1 MGGWSSPSHWLIIL
15 LIVVL
20 LFGAKKIPE
29 LAKGLGKGIKTFKDE
44 MNNDDEVAK
53 NTQKIEENKNTTN
66 NTNADASIDETKKSL
81 RFSLLKSIIFNEI
94 KKILECDFALENPK
108 DKNLAHFATPL
119 AFSLAKG
126 LKKSPMLIASDLAS
140 KFQNHDCFESVEAV
154 NGYLNFRISKTFLN
168 ELANQA
174 LTNPNDFAKGE
185 KKTRKFFA

>member
-1 MGGWSSPSHWLIIL
+1 M
-15 LIVVL
+15 
-20 LFGAKKIPE
+20 
-29 LAKGLGKGIKTFKDE
+29 
-44 MNNDDEVAK
+44 
-53 NTQKIEENKNTTN
+53 
-66 NTNADASIDETKKSL
+66 
-81 RFSLLKSIIFNEI
+81 KSIIFNEI

-119 AFSLAKG
+119 AFSLAKE

-174 LTNPNDFAKGE
+174 LTNPNDFTKGE
-185 KKTRKFFA
+185 KKQDRLLTLGKESRRSLFYHYHYFIKSLRRSTKLLLRYFSRTILFSASSSGVPWNRIFPSNNR

>member
-1 MGGWSSPSHWLIIL
+1 M
-15 LIVVL
+15 
-20 LFGAKKIPE
+20 
-29 LAKGLGKGIKTFKDE
+29 
-44 MNNDDEVAK
+44 
-53 NTQKIEENKNTTN
+53 
-66 NTNADASIDETKKSL
+66 
-81 RFSLLKSIIFNEI
+81 KSIIFNEI

-119 AFSLAKG
+119 AFSLAKE

-174 LTNPNDFAKGE
+174 LTNPNDFTKGE
-185 KKTRKFFA
+185 KKQESFLLEPSVPWAKPICAVVMPSPPCSTGSSRKGIPILANCASGRR

>member
-1 MGGWSSPSHWLIIL
+1 M
-15 LIVVL
+15 
-20 LFGAKKIPE
+20 
-29 LAKGLGKGIKTFKDE
+29 
-44 MNNDDEVAK
+44 
-53 NTQKIEENKNTTN
+53 
-66 NTNADASIDETKKSL
+66 
-81 RFSLLKSIIFNEI
+81 KSIIFNEI

-119 AFSLAKG
+119 AFSLAKE

-174 LTNPNDFAKGE
+174 LTNPNDFTKGE
-185 KKTRKFFA
+185 KKQESFLLEYVSANPTGPLHIGHARGAVFGDTLTRLA